1 MTDDT
6 LSAIAPGALD
16 ELQASAHRATRLLK
30 LLASEQRLMLLCRL
44 LQGECPVG
52 ELAEAVGL
60 SQSATSQHLA
70 KLRAEQLVET
80 RRAGQTIYYVL
91 RDPAAVKV
99 LDTLCE
105 IYQPPAKAKTRRR

>member
-1 MTDDT
+1 MTYDVGD
-6 LSAIAPGALD
+6 SIDVGALD
-16 ELQASAHRATRLLK
+16 ELQASAHKATRLLK

-44 LQGECPVG
+44 LQGECAVG
-52 ELAEAVGL
+52 DLAQAVGL

-70 KLRAEQLVET
+70 KLRAEHLVDT
-80 RRAGQTIYYVL
+80 RRAGQTIYYIL

-105 IYQPPAKAKTRRR
+105 IYQPPKAAKRKR